1 MMSSMTTPATPV
13 SPSGAPG
20 LHKEAPGVDALF
32 GDVTSEVARRLV
44 GAAVTAF
51 SERGYHATTTRHIS
65 EGAGLS
71 PAALYVHFTSKEA
84 VLYEVSRI
92 GHLGVLAAIRDAA
105 DTATTPP
112 ERLRALVRAFTT
124 WHVRY
129 HTVCRVAQYE
139 ISALTDE
146 HYREIAA
153 IRRDTEQ
160 FVQSEIQ
167 AGVDTG
173 DFTVPAVPTAAR
185 AILSLG
191 IDVARWYQPGR
202 RTDPDALVDEYAE
215 LAASMLGVHRT
226 A

>member
-1 MMSSMTTPATPV
+1 MSEPTAATP
-13 SPSGAPG
+13 SRTPND
-20 LHKEAPGVDALF
+20 EADLGTAIAALF
-32 GDVTSEVARRLV
+32 SEVPSDVARRLI
-44 GAAVTAF
+44 GSAVTAF

-71 PAALYVHFTSKEA
+71 PAALYVHFKSKEA

-92 GHLGVLAAIRDAA
+92 GHLGVLAAIRAA
-105 DTATTPP
+105 AAEGETPP
-112 ERLRALVRAFTT
+112 ERMRALMRAFTA

-139 ISALTDE
+139 IAALTED
-146 HYREIAA
+146 HYREIAD

-167 AGVDTG
+167 AGVDSG
-173 DFTVPAVPTAAR
+173 DFTVPSVPTAAR

-191 IDVARWYQPGR
+191 IDVARWYRPGGR
-202 RTDPDALVDEYAE
+202 IDPDTLVDQYAE
-215 LAASMLGVHRT
+215 LAAAMLGVR